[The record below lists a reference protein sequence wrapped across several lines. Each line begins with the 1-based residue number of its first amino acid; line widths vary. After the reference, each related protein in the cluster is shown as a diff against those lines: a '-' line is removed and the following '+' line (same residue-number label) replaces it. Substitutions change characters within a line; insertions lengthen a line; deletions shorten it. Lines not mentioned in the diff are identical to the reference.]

1 MTLSSYSWA
10 VFITFTCVFFL
21 GTVFASDF
29 AYFTGVNNEYDLKR
43 FLVLGFIWLV
53 SLGACFVKDLELLT
67 LSRATITV
75 GFIFLILAIV
85 SACFGLHPFWSMV
98 ELVNFGLLAV
108 AFYLF
113 AICARS
119 INRAALYS
127 AIYAGALL
135 FSIMTLAKY
144 MLFLF
149 FSYADSQ
156 SFDIHG
162 LLSGYVNVR
171 FFNQLQVM
179 VIPLLLLAFF
189 TENLARF
196 KRVTVAIVAMHWMVL
211 LQTEARGA
219 MLSLI
224 FITVLLWWFVDVNAR
239 KRLMLTLFQTLF
251 LGIGFWLIFII
262 LIPYWLMETTT
273 FQMRTGSS
281 GRLDLWL
288 YVLHAMPESLWLG
301 FGPMSF
307 TWAEGKPLPHAHPH
321 NSIMQLL
328 YEYGVVSAMVCIA
341 WVGSWIYKRL
351 RYLQQTKDLTLIP
364 IVYALLSGLC
374 YSQFS
379 GVVVMPFAQLL
390 LVFVIAMQVQDNAF
404 QFYKVGIWVKI
415 ILFLSV
421 SVMTLVLMN
430 SYKNEELLPALFPR
444 IWVNGLISY

>member
-1 MTLSSYSWA
+1 MTLSSYSWT
-10 VFITFTCVFFL
+10 VLIIFICVFL
-21 GTVFASDF
+21 GGTVFASDF

-43 FLVLGFIWLV
+43 FIVLGFIWLA
-53 SLGACFVKDLELLT
+53 SLGACFVKNIELLT
-67 LSRATITV
+67 FSRATIAV
-75 GFIFLILAIV
+75 GLIFGILAIV
-85 SACFGLHPFWSMV
+85 SACFSLHPFWSMV
-98 ELVNFGLLAV
+98 ELVNFGLLGV

-119 INRAALYS
+119 VNRIALFS

-135 FSIMTLAKY
+135 FSIMTLVKY

-179 VIPLLLLAFF
+179 VMPLLLLAFF
-189 TENLARF
+189 TENLAKF

-288 YVLHAMPESLWLG
+288 YVLNAMPERLWLG

-328 YEYGVVSAMVCIA
+328 YEYGVISSVICIV
-341 WVGSWIYKRL
+341 WVLNRIYKRL
-351 RYLQQTKDLTLIP
+351 GYLHQGNDIP
-364 IVYALLSGLC
+364 IIYALLSGLC
-374 YSQFS
+374 YSLFS
-379 GVVVMPFAQLL
+379 GVVVMPFAQLM
-390 LVFVIAMQVQDNAF
+390 LVFVGAIQVQDGTRLSFKANLIVRIIF
-404 QFYKVGIWVKI
+404 FLVVSTLILILSNTYKK
-415 ILFLSV
+415 
-421 SVMTLVLMN
+421 
-430 SYKNEELLPALFPR
+430 EELLPALFPR
-444 IWVNGLISY
+444 VWVNGLLSY

>member
-10 VFITFTCVFFL
+10 VFVTFACVFFG
-21 GTVFASDF
+21 GTVFASDL
-29 AYFTGVNNEYDLKR
+29 AYFTGVNDEYDLKR
-43 FLVLGFIWLV
+43 FLVLGFIWLAL
-53 SLGACFVKDLELLT
+53 LGACFVKKIESFT
-67 LSRATITV
+67 FSRVTIAV
-75 GFIFLILAIV
+75 GLIFGILAIV
-85 SACFGLHPFWSMV
+85 SASFGLHPFWSMV
-98 ELVNFGLLAV
+98 ELANFSLLAV

-113 AICARS
+113 AICAKS
-119 INRAALYS
+119 MNRTALYS

-179 VIPLLLLAFF
+179 VIPLLLLAVF
-189 TENLARF
+189 TESLADF

-219 MLSLI
+219 MLSLT
-224 FITVLLWWFVDVNAR
+224 FMAALLWLFVDINAR

-251 LGIGFWLIFII
+251 LGICLWLVFII

-321 NSIMQLL
+321 NAIMQLL
-328 YEYGVVSAMVCIA
+328 YEYGVISAMVCITWA
-341 WVGSWIYKRL
+341 GRWIYKRL
-351 RYLQQTKDLTLIP
+351 RYLQQTMDLTLIP
-364 IVYALLSGLC
+364 TVYALLSGLC
-374 YSQFS
+374 YSLFS

-390 LVFVIAMQVQDNAF
+390 LVFVLALQMPTQTRCTVNI
-404 QFYKVGIWVKI
+404 GIRTRLCV
-415 ILFLSV
+415 FFSV
-421 SVMTLVLMN
+421 TLVSGLILAT
-430 SYKNEELLPALFPR
+430 YQHEALLSAQFPR
-444 IWVNGLISY
+444 LWLNGLLGY

>member
-1 MTLSSYSWA
+1 MTLSSYSWT

-43 FLVLGFIWLV
+43 FLVLGFIWLA
-53 SLGACFVKDLELLT
+53 SLGACFVKNLELFT
-67 LSRATITV
+67 FSRATIAV

-85 SACFGLHPFWSMV
+85 SACFGLNPFWSMV

-119 INRAALYS
+119 INRATLCS
-127 AIYAGALL
+127 SIYAGALL
-135 FSIMTLAKY
+135 FSIMTLSKY

-189 TENLARF
+189 TENLVKF

-239 KRLMLTLFQTLF
+239 KRLMLTLLQTLF
-251 LGIGFWLIFII
+251 LGICLWLVFII
-262 LIPYWLMETTT
+262 LIPYWLMDTTT
-273 FQMRTGSS
+273 FQLRTGSS

-288 YVLHAMPESLWLG
+288 YVLNAMPESLWLG

-321 NSIMQLL
+321 NAMMQLL

-341 WVGSWIYKRL
+341 WGGSRIYQRL
-351 RYLQQTKDLTLIP
+351 RYVQQTKDLMLIP

-390 LVFVIAMQVQDNAF
+390 LVFLLALQMPSQTRSIVNI
-404 QFYKVGIWVKI
+404 GIRERLGVFFSVT
-415 ILFLSV
+415 ILSGLILTTYQHDALRS
-421 SVMTLVLMN
+421 
-430 SYKNEELLPALFPR
+430 ALFPR
-444 IWVNGLISY
+444 IWLNGLLGY

>member
-1 MTLSSYSWA
+1 MTLSSYSWT
-10 VFITFTCVFFL
+10 VLIIFICVFL
-21 GTVFASDF
+21 GGTVFASDF

-43 FLVLGFIWLV
+43 FIVLGFIWLA
-53 SLGACFVKDLELLT
+53 SLGACFVKNIELLT
-67 LSRATITV
+67 FSRATIAV
-75 GFIFLILAIV
+75 GLIFGILAIV
-85 SACFGLHPFWSMV
+85 SACFSLHPFWSMV
-98 ELVNFGLLAV
+98 ELVNFGLLGV

-113 AICARS
+113 AICAWS
-119 INRAALYS
+119 VNRIALFS

-135 FSIMTLAKY
+135 FSIMTLVKY

-189 TENLARF
+189 TENLAKF

-239 KRLMLTLFQTLF
+239 KRLVLTLFQTLF
-251 LGIGFWLIFII
+251 LGIGLWLIFII

-273 FQMRTGSS
+273 FQIRTGSS

-307 TWAEGKPLPHAHPH
+307 SWAEGKPLPHAHPH

-328 YEYGVVSAMVCIA
+328 YEYGVISTMVCMSWA
-341 WVGSWIYKRL
+341 GSWIYKRL
-351 RYLQQTKDLTLIP
+351 RYLQQTKDLTLIA

-374 YSQFS
+374 YSLFS

-390 LVFVIAMQVQDNAF
+390 LVFLMALQMFSNTRSTVNI
-404 QFYKVGIWVKI
+404 GIRARLGV
-415 ILFLSV
+415 FV
-421 SVMTLVLMN
+421 SVTVL
-430 SYKNEELLPALFPR
+430 SGLILTTYQHEALRSALFPR
-444 IWVNGLISY
+444 LWLNGLLGS

>member
-10 VFITFTCVFFL
+10 VFITFACVFFW
-21 GTVFASDF
+21 GTVFASDV

-43 FLVLGFIWLV
+43 FLVLGFIWLA
-53 SLGACFVKDLELLT
+53 SLGACFVKNLELLT
-67 LSRATITV
+67 FSRATTAV

-98 ELVNFGLLAV
+98 ELVNFDLLAV

-113 AICARS
+113 AVCARS
-119 INRAALYS
+119 INRATLYS
-127 AIYAGALL
+127 AIYASALL

-149 FSYADSQ
+149 FSYVSSQ

-179 VIPLLLLAFF
+179 VIPLLLLAVF
-189 TENLARF
+189 TESLAGF

-219 MLSLI
+219 MLSLT
-224 FITVLLWWFVDVNAR
+224 FMAALLWWFVDINAR

-251 LGIGFWLIFII
+251 LGIGLWFIFII
-262 LIPYWLMETTT
+262 LIPYWLMENTT

-321 NSIMQLL
+321 NAIMQLL
-328 YEYGVVSAMVCIA
+328 YEYGVISAVVCIV
-341 WVGSWIYKRL
+341 WVGSWIYQRL
-351 RYLQQTKDLTLIP
+351 RYVRQTEDLVLIP

-374 YSQFS
+374 YSLFS

-390 LVFVIAMQVQDNAF
+390 LVFVLALQMLSQTRSAVNI
-404 QFYKVGIWVKI
+404 GIWARLGV
-415 ILFLSV
+415 FV
-421 SVMTLVLMN
+421 SVTLL
-430 SYKNEELLPALFPR
+430 SGLILATYQHEALRSALFPR
-444 IWVNGLISY
+444 LWLNGLLGY